1 MKNTR
6 KNLRRVT
13 HANGRTSYLYRALTA
28 EGIGYGYEIADDG
41 MSAFTGCDPVTTWTF
56 QEALTSFRESLA
68 YYAAHIAE
76 RAAL

>member
-1 MKNTR
+1 MQSTR

-13 HANGRTSYLYRALTA
+13 HANGRTSYLYRTVT
-28 EGIGYGYEIADDG
+28 EYGVGYGYAVADDG

-68 YYAAHIAE
+68 YYAAHCAE
-76 RAAL
+76 CAAL